1 MTRAPHTEPKPPGGE
16 GPAARAAGP
25 LRPARA
31 AARARATGPHGVP
44 PTTARTAPATITATA
59 PHQQA
64 PDEPGP
70 AITPAAQPHRP
81 RARHGPRHPPPP
93 EPAVPPTT
101 ARTAPATITAA
112 GPRKPA
118 VDAPGPAGVTATRPR
133 GSAARGRP
141 TVLPRRGGAVDE
153 AECPLAVYR
162 R

>member
-44 PTTARTAPATITATA
+44 PTTARTAPATITA
-59 PHQQA
+59 
-64 PDEPGP
+64 
-70 AITPAAQPHRP
+70 
-81 RARHGPRHPPPP
+81 
-93 EPAVPPTT
+93 
-101 ARTAPATITAA
+101 A

-118 VDAPGPAGVTATRPR
+118 VGEPGPAGVTATRPR